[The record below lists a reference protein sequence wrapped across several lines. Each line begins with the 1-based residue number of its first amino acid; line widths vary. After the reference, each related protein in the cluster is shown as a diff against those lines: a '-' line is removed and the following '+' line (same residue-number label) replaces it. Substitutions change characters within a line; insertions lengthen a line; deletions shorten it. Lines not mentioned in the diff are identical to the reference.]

1 VRTELD
7 INRSLRGSCGASNDA
22 NFGGLAYIGSFDDLG
37 DLRLSD
43 VTSGA
48 CS

>member
-1 VRTELD
+1 VRTEFD

-22 NFGGLAYIGSFDDLG
+22 NFGGLAYIGSFDLG